1 MSHYKL
7 NKDKLLQYQ
16 KEYNVENKES
26 IKKYHKQYYNLN
38 SVAIKE
44 KQNVNKKLRRMNK
57 VTCEYF
63 ENGYIRLDLF

>member
-38 SVAIKE
+38 SVAIRE
-44 KQNVNKKLRRMNK
+44 KQNVNKKVRRMNI